1 MNGGQPGSRPHELQD
16 KGGRAGPWHLATVL
30 RQSAVILPP
39 IEPRQL
45 SLPTFI
51 TTEAFA
57 AGQQIQLTEED
68 AHHIRVRRLDVGTH
82 VALLDGHGLRGTG
95 RLVRLA
101 KKSATVEVATAE
113 QEVPRRE
120 VHLLLPIAEKD
131 RMLWLAEKATELGVS
146 SWRPVVF
153 RRSKSVA
160 SRGEGTMF
168 TQKVV
173 ARMRSAME
181 QSGNAWMPTVFPEA
195 NVERAIAAAPPGRR
209 IVLDAGGEPLNGS
222 GGDAI
227 TIVVGPEGG
236 IEEDEMARFLD
247 AGFAKAAIGATILRF
262 ETAAVAGL
270 AVVQA
275 STRSA

>member
-1 MNGGQPGSRPHELQD
+1 MVDRI
-16 KGGRAGPWHLATVL
+16 V
-30 RQSAVILPP
+30 
-39 IEPRQL
+39 

-51 TTEAFA
+51 TTEPFA

-68 AHHIRVRRLDVGTH
+68 AHHIRVRRLDVGTR
-82 VALLDGHGLRGTG
+82 VALLNGEGLRGTG
-95 RLVRLA
+95 QLVRLA
-101 KKSATVEVATAE
+101 KKAATVEVATAE
-113 QEVPRRE
+113 QEAPRRE

-160 SRGEGTMF
+160 SRGEGLMF

-173 ARMRSAME
+173 ARMHSAME

-195 NVERAIAAAPPGRR
+195 NVERAIAAAPTGCRF
-209 IVLDAGGEPLNGS
+209 VLDGAGVPLMGQL
-222 GGDAI
+222 GDSCQNQPIAI
-227 TIVVGPEGG
+227 VAGPEGG
-236 IEEDEMARFLD
+236 IEDDELEKFVA
-247 AGFAKAAIGATILRF
+247 AGFVKASIGSTILRF

>member
-1 MNGGQPGSRPHELQD
+1 
-16 KGGRAGPWHLATVL
+16 
-30 RQSAVILPP
+30 
-39 IEPRQL
+39 L

-51 TTEAFA
+51 TSEPFV
-57 AGQQIQLTEED
+57 AGQQIQLTETD
-68 AHHIRVRRLDVGTH
+68 AHHIRVRRLDVGTR
-82 VALLDGHGLRGTG
+82 VALLNGEGLRGTG
-95 RLVRLA
+95 QLVRLA
-101 KKSATVEVATAE
+101 KKAATVEVATAE
-113 QEVPRRE
+113 QEAPRRE

-195 NVERAIAAAPPGRR
+195 NVERAIAAATSGCRFVLDGTGVPLSAQPLDDETDQP
-209 IVLDAGGEPLNGS
+209 IVL
-222 GGDAI
+222 
-227 TIVVGPEGG
+227 VVGPEGG
-236 IEEDEMARFLD
+236 IEDDELEKFVA
-247 AGFAKAAIGATILRF
+247 AGFVKASIGSTILRF
-262 ETAAVAGL
+262 ETAGL
-270 AVVQA
+270 AALAIVRGRL
-275 STRSA
+275 S

>member
-1 MNGGQPGSRPHELQD
+1 M
-16 KGGRAGPWHLATVL
+16 
-30 RQSAVILPP
+30 
-39 IEPRQL
+39 

-68 AHHIRVRRLDVGTH
+68 AHHIRVRRLDVGTR
-82 VALLDGHGLRGTG
+82 VALLNGEGLRGTG
-95 RLVRLA
+95 QLVRVA
-101 KKSATVEVATAE
+101 KKGATVEVSTAD
-113 QEVPRRE
+113 QEAPRRE

-173 ARMRSAME
+173 ARMHSAME

-195 NVERAIAAAPPGRR
+195 NVERATAAAPPGLRF
-209 IVLDAGGEPLNGS
+209 VLDAAGPTLRLGERGTGEGPQRGTAGGGETYIGMGESP
-222 GGDAI
+222 I
-227 TIVVGPEGG
+227 TLVVGPEGG
-236 IEEDEMARFLD
+236 IEDDELEKFVA
-247 AGFAKAAIGATILRF
+247 AGFVKASIGSTILRF
-262 ETAAVAGL
+262 ETAAIAAL

-275 STRSA
+275 STSTSTS